1 MRTNTGQFVSR
12 CEIIAAVASDAARRT
27 VRHGAGEVHESEALC
42 SKLGPFEKLGRG
54 EIVVDVLLLLAALRQ
69 KLLVLLRRLEP
80 LHQLL
85 AIRLV
90 RVRVALDLRLLV
102 EAREDALEEFRP
114 LLHEMDARL
123 VVPERDVRPVD
134 AFRVVLHLLELEDV
148 VVEQALE
155 LLVRKVDA
163 ELLERILLEDLEAE
177 DVQNADK
184 VLRRRGGRDDR
195 VRLVDE
201 PDEGDI
207 VKDVRGS
214 ESNCEHDSRKM

>member
-1 MRTNTGQFVSR
+1 
-12 CEIIAAVASDAARRT
+12 
-27 VRHGAGEVHESEALC
+27 
-42 SKLGPFEKLGRG
+42 
-54 EIVVDVLLLLAALRQ
+54 
-69 KLLVLLRRLEP
+69 
-80 LHQLL
+80 
-85 AIRLV
+85 
-90 RVRVALDLRLLV
+90 
-102 EAREDALEEFRP
+102 
-114 LLHEMDARL
+114 
-123 VVPERDVRPVD
+123 
-134 AFRVVLHLLELEDV
+134 LLELEDV

-184 VLRRRGGRDDR
+184 VLRRRGGSDDR